1 MGYSFGCIIASD
13 MLFNFWWVF
22 GVKLSHEDVGEI
34 EVLTDIAMATIFWF
48 SIYGVHIGAT

>member
-1 MGYSFGCIIASD
+1 M
-13 MLFNFWWVF
+13 
-22 GVKLSHEDVGEI
+22 KLSHEDVGEI